1 MDMMLNKLLTIV
13 IPCKNESK
21 TIETTLALINAQTN
35 IDGVRV
41 IVADSSNDGTTYR
54 LENRLNDDF
63 DLTVIQG
70 GLPAKAR
77 NNGAKR
83 VETKFV
89 LFMDADIFILDPNLL
104 KVAIKT
110 MINSDIDL
118 LSTKVRTS
126 NGKYNYVFKAF
137 DIIQRLVKPISP
149 FCLGGFMLMR
159 TSKFNELGGFDED
172 VLVAEDYL
180 LSKKVKPS
188 RFKLLN
194 KKIYTPPRRFDN
206 KGIFYMTKLMVG
218 SFLNRGNKDFFKNND
233 TYWK

>member
-1 MDMMLNKLLTIV
+1 
-13 IPCKNESK
+13 
-21 TIETTLALINAQTN
+21 
-35 IDGVRV
+35 
-41 IVADSSNDGTTYR
+41 
-54 LENRLNDDF
+54 
-63 DLTVIQG
+63 
-70 GLPAKAR
+70 
-77 NNGAKR
+77 
-83 VETKFV
+83 
-89 LFMDADIFILDPNLL
+89 MDADIFILDPYLL

-137 DIIQRLVKPISP
+137 YIIQRLVKPISP
-149 FCLGGFMLMR
+149 FCLGGFMLMI

-172 VLVAEDYL
+172 VFVAEDYL

-194 KKIYTPPRRFDN
+194 KKIYTSPRRFDN

>member
-21 TIETTLALINAQTN
+21 TIETTLALINAQN
-35 IDGVRV
+35 DIEGVRV

-180 LSKKVKPS
+180 LSKKIKPS
-188 RFKLLN
+188 KFKILN
-194 KKIYTPPRRFDN
+194 NKIYTPPRRFDN

>member
-1 MDMMLNKLLTIV
+1 MDMKLNKLLTIV
-13 IPCKNESK
+13 IPCNNESK

>member
-1 MDMMLNKLLTIV
+1 MDMKLNKLLTIV

-21 TIETTLALINAQTN
+21 TIETTLALINAQAN

-41 IVADSSNDGTTYR
+41 IIADSSDDGTTYR
-54 LENRLNDDF
+54 LESRSNDDF

-83 VETKFV
+83 VETAFV
-89 LFMDADIFILDPNLL
+89 LFMDADIFILDNNLL
-104 KVAIKT
+104 TYALKEMMRSK
-110 MINSDIDL
+110 SDL
-118 LSTKVRTS
+118 LTTKVRTS
-126 NGKYNYVFKAF
+126 TGKYNYVFKAF
-137 DIIQRLVKPISP
+137 DYIQRIVKPISP

-159 TSKFNELGGFDED
+159 TNKFNELGGFDED

-180 LSKKVKPS
+180 LSKKIKPS
-188 RFKLLN
+188 KFKILN

>member
-1 MDMMLNKLLTIV
+1 MDMRLDKLLTIV
-13 IPCKNESK
+13 IPCKNELK
-21 TIETTLALINAQTN
+21 TIETTLALINAQN
-35 IDGVRV
+35 DIEGVRV
-41 IVADSSNDGTTYR
+41 IIADSSDDGTTYR
-54 LENRLNDDF
+54 LESRANDDF
-63 DLTVIQG
+63 NLTVIQG

-83 VETKFV
+83 VETTFV

-104 KVAIKT
+104 KVAVKT

-159 TSKFNELGGFDED
+159 TSKFRELGGFDED

>member
-1 MDMMLNKLLTIV
+1 MDMKLNKLLTIV

-21 TIETTLALINAQTN
+21 TIETTLVLINAQN
-35 IDGVRV
+35 GIEGVRV

-180 LSKKVKPS
+180 LSKKIKPS
-188 RFKLLN
+188 KFKILN
-194 KKIYTPPRRFDN
+194 NKIYTPPRRFDN

>member
-1 MDMMLNKLLTIV
+1 MRLDKLLTIV
-13 IPCKNESK
+13 IPCKNELK
-21 TIETTLALINAQTN
+21 TIETTLALINAQN
-35 IDGVRV
+35 DIEGVRV
-41 IVADSSNDGTTYR
+41 IIADSSDDGTTYR
-54 LENRLNDDF
+54 LESRANDDF
-63 DLTVIQG
+63 NLTVIQG

-83 VETKFV
+83 VKTTFV

-104 KVAIKT
+104 RVAVKA
-110 MINSDIDL
+110 MINSEIDL

-159 TSKFNELGGFDED
+159 TSKFRELGGFDED

>member
-1 MDMMLNKLLTIV
+1 MDMRLDKLLTIV
-13 IPCKNESK
+13 IPCKNELK
-21 TIETTLALINAQTN
+21 TIETTLALINAQN
-35 IDGVRV
+35 DIEGVRV
-41 IVADSSNDGTTYR
+41 IIADSSDDGTTYR
-54 LENRLNDDF
+54 LESRANDDF
-63 DLTVIQG
+63 NLTVIQG
-70 GLPAKAR
+70 GLPSKAR

-83 VETKFV
+83 VETTFV

-104 KVAIKT
+104 KVAVKT
-110 MINSDIDL
+110 MINSNIDL

-159 TSKFNELGGFDED
+159 TSKFRELGGFDED